1 MVQLCYINESN
12 STKGNKMRKP
22 KNPVI
27 KCKDGFAMSVQAD
40 DGAYCEPREDY
51 PDVPYTQVECGYPSA
66 EPETVA
72 FREYA
77 EMCGTEDYCETVY
90 GYVPIAIVQAEL
102 DAHGGI
108 VEGRMPS
115 NVKSFDFADWE

>member
-1 MVQLCYINESN
+1 
-12 STKGNKMRKP
+12 MRKP

-27 KCKDGFAMSVQAD
+27 KCKDGFTMSVQAD
-40 DGAYCEPREDY
+40 GSAYCEPREDY
-51 PDVPYTQVECGYPSA
+51 PDVSYTQVECGYPSA
-66 EPETVA
+66 DPETVA

-90 GYVPIAIVQAEL
+90 SYVPVAIVQAEF

-115 NVKSFDFADWE
+115 NVEKFDFADWE

>member
-1 MVQLCYINESN
+1 
-12 STKGNKMRKP
+12 MRKP

-27 KCKDGFAMSVQAD
+27 KCKDGFAMSVQAS
-40 DGAYCEPREDY
+40 DGAYCTPREDY
-51 PDVPYTQVECGYPSA
+51 PNEAYTHVECGFPSA
-66 EPETVA
+66 DPETVA

-90 GYVPIAIVQAEL
+90 PYVPIGIVQAEL

-108 VEGRMPS
+108 VEGRFPS
-115 NVKSFDFADWE
+115 NVEQFDFADWE

>member
-1 MVQLCYINESN
+1 
-12 STKGNKMRKP
+12 MRKP

-40 DGAYCEPREDY
+40 DGAYCEPRESY
-51 PDVPYTQVECGYPSA
+51 PDVPYTQVECGYPSSKPVTK
-66 EPETVA
+66 EL
-72 FREYA
+72 REYA
-77 EMCGTEDYCETVY
+77 EMCGTEDYCGTVY

-108 VEGRMPS
+108 VEGHMPS
-115 NVKSFDFADWE
+115 NVEKFDFADWD